1 MDDPLPFD
9 GPDITAAYANE
20 PNWDNFGPGY
30 VRALS
35 YDYASFGGYLR
46 RRQSGRDL
54 VMILI
59 GDHQPAAAV
68 SGERQPWDVPIH
80 IITSRAGLIER
91 LVARGFNRGLTPE
104 GPRLASMSAL
114 LPILLDAF
122 GSENQ

>member
-1 MDDPLPFD
+1 MGGALPQ
-9 GPDITAAYANE
+9 
-20 PNWDNFGPGY
+20 
-30 VRALS
+30 L
-35 YDYASFGGYLR
+35 
-46 RRQSGRDL
+46 L

-80 IITSRAGLIER
+80 VITSRAGLIER
-91 LVARGFNRGLTPE
+91 LIARGFNRGLTPE
-104 GPRLASMSAL
+104 RPRLASMSAL